1 MGTSR
6 HRPMRCR
13 FHAKAALR
21 GRRGSD
27 LVDAAASRPKRKRTP
42 PPLRP
47 GTRTKRGP
55 GVHRIRSSAPHS
67 MSEPMVNHH
76 DVSRTEAGGLVV
88 RPAKEAD
95 VSEIAYLW
103 TDVFVREQGI
113 VRLPWSES
121 DVSEAAATGDIFVAE
136 HQERVIG
143 AVALVPHGAGLASIT
158 RAQES
163 QVLWLAVEQSG
174 RRSGVAVAL
183 MEKCAAYAR
192 NRGDAAMVLWTRS
205 SMGPAQSLYERLGYV
220 RTPER
225 DRVPGRGH
233 QLAYRLGL

>member
-1 MGTSR
+1 M
-6 HRPMRCR
+6 
-13 FHAKAALR
+13 
-21 GRRGSD
+21 
-27 LVDAAASRPKRKRTP
+27 
-42 PPLRP
+42 
-47 GTRTKRGP
+47 
-55 GVHRIRSSAPHS
+55 SAP
-67 MSEPMVNHH
+67 MVDHY
-76 DVSRTEAGGLVV
+76 DVSRTEAGGRLVV

-95 VSEIAYLW
+95 ASEIADLW

-113 VRLPWSES
+113 ARLPWSES
-121 DVSEAAATGDIFVAE
+121 DVREAAATGDLFVAE

-192 NRGDAAMVLWTRS
+192 HRGDAAIVLWTRS
-205 SMGPAQSLYERLGYV
+205 SMGPAQSLYKLLGYV
-220 RTPER
+220 RTQER
-225 DRVPGRGH
+225 DSVPGRGR